1 MAAPTKKVKNDLI
14 PLKAGIVRLTPLDAE
29 SNPIYSKAITTKR
42 NFLTST
48 AITTTRTSETLPNG
62 NGSDKDFPTDEKY
75 NLALV
80 TQTFDPKFHNTAAG
94 MLVVASPKPI
104 LRDTTITVGGA
115 EDYSVDL
122 TENEPAA
129 MEDGKYYFEIRD
141 AYGNAWEQTD
151 AATESGKF
159 KYDKMTKKL
168 SFDATAANKQF
179 SLVYY
184 VAGTNGEAYEANPIL
199 QNPQFMLEIFGE
211 TQSAESGQTVQYY
224 AKMPR
229 AVVTG
234 DLPNV
239 TTQKSINAAL
249 TYNFSSAPVP
259 QGMSAFYQSFTPVET
274 A

>member
-1 MAAPTKKVKNDLI
+1 MAAPTVKVKNDLI
-14 PLKAGIVRLTPLDAE
+14 PLKAGIVRVIPLDAE
-29 SNPIYSKAITTKR
+29 GTPMYAKAITTKR

-62 NGSDKDFPTDEKY
+62 NGSDKDYPTDEKY

-80 TQTFDPKFHNTAAG
+80 TQTFDPKFHNTVAG
-94 MLVVASPKPI
+94 MLVSSSPANI

-115 EDYSVDL
+115 EEYSVDL
-122 TENEPAA
+122 TNDEPAA
-129 MEDGKYYFEIRD
+129 SPDGKYYFEVRD
-141 AYGNAWEQTD
+141 SYGNLWEQTD
-151 AATESGKF
+151 DEVAEGQF
-159 KYDKMTKKL
+159 KYDNMTHKL

-184 VAGTNGEAYEANPIL
+184 VAGTGGEAYEANPVL
-199 QNPQFMLEIFGE
+199 QNPQFRIEIYGE
-211 TQSAESGQTVQYY
+211 TQSAESGNTVLYQ
-224 AKMPR
+224 AIMPR

-239 TTQKSINAAL
+239 TTQKSINATL
-249 TYNFSSAPVP
+249 TYNFASAPVP
-259 QGMSAFYQSFTPVET
+259 QGMSAFQQIFKQVET